1 MPAICEADPAGEEL
15 PPEVPAELPPE
26 EPEVPEVPPELL
38 PVEPLATPVTEFR
51 ALAATITGRPT
62 STSLFM
68 LLLLPSIKVPL
79 SVKIKQKQE
88 VYPDVPVDNL
98 RETYG

>member
-1 MPAICEADPAGEEL
+1 MPEL
-15 PPEVPAELPPE
+15 PPEL
-26 EPEVPEVPPELL
+26 PEVPPELL
-38 PVEPLATPVTEFR
+38 PVAPLATPVTEFR

-68 LLLLPSIKVPL
+68 LLLLPSIKVPP

-88 VYPDVPVDNL
+88 MYPDVPVDNI
-98 RETYG
+98 RKTYA